1 MALKITV
8 IGTGYL
14 GATHAAAMA
23 ELGFEVLGLD
33 VVEEKI
39 DMLRRGEVPMYE
51 PGLEE
56 LLRKHV
62 AGIEG
67 SSGRLRF
74 TTDYAEVAAFGDV
87 HFVCV
92 NTPQRHGEYACDM
105 SYVDAAFASLAPHLT
120 GPALVV
126 GKSTVPVGS
135 AERLAAYLA
144 EHAPAGADAELA
156 WNPEFLREGFAVND
170 TLHPDR
176 IVVGVRSDKA
186 EKLLREVYATPV
198 GEGSPF
204 ILTDFPTA
212 ELVKTSANSFLA
224 TKISFINAMAEV
236 CEAAGG
242 DVAKLAEAIGH
253 DDRIGKKFLRAGIGF
268 GGGCLPKDIRAFMAR
283 AGELGADQALTFLR
297 EIDSIN
303 MRQRGQMVELAR
315 QALDGGSFLGKR
327 VAVLG
332 ATFKPDSDDVRDS
345 PPSTWPGR
353 STSRAARSPST
364 TPRAWTTPGGSS
376 RRSGT
381 PTPRSRPCGAPTSCC
396 TSPSGTSSASWTR
409 RRWARSRRHGSSW
422 TAATRWTRSCGGGR
436 AGRTGRWGG
445 RPPDAVSWGSP
456 NPAGRA
462 GPPLPRHRPLPR
474 RRSTRIPRCARW
486 GSRPSWRRSSRA
498 AGRSP
503 TTPSRCC

>member
-33 VVEEKI
+33 VVPEKI
-39 DMLRRGEVPMYE
+39 ELLSSGRVPMYE

-56 LLRKHV
+56 LLAKHV

-74 TTDYAEVAAFGDV
+74 TTSWEEVGAFGDV

-92 NTPQRHGEYACDM
+92 NTPQKHGEYACDM
-105 SYVDAAFASLAPHLT
+105 SYVDAAFTSLA
-120 GPALVV
+120 GVVREGSLVV

-135 AERLAAYLA
+135 AERLAGLLP
-144 EHAPAGADAELA
+144 EGVELA
-156 WNPEFLREGFAVND
+156 WNPEFLREGFAVQD
-170 TLHPDR
+170 TLRPDR
-176 IVVGVRSDKA
+176 IVVGVRGERA
-186 EKLLREVYATPV
+186 EKTLREVYAVPV
-198 GEGSPF
+198 GQGSPF
-204 ILTDFPTA
+204 VVTDFPTA

-224 TKISFINAMAEV
+224 TKISFINAMAEL

-242 DVAKLAEAIGH
+242 DVVKLAEALGH
-253 DDRIGKKFLRAGIGF
+253 DDRIGPKFLRAGIGF

-303 MRQRGQMVELAR
+303 MRRRGQMVEMAR
-315 QALDGGSFLGKR
+315 ETLGGNSFLGRR

-345 PPSTWPGR
+345 PALNVAGQIHLQGGQVTVYDPKGMDNARRVFPTLGYADSAREAVAGADVVLHLTEWREFRELDPAELAEVVSSPVILDGR
-353 STSRAARSPST
+353 NALDSE
-364 TPRAWTTPGGSS
+364 
-376 RRSGT
+376 
-381 PTPRSRPCGAPTSCC
+381 
-396 TSPSGTSSASWTR
+396 
-409 RRWARSRRHGSSW
+409 RW
-422 TAATRWTRSCGGGR
+422 
-436 AGRTGRWGG
+436 
-445 RPPDAVSWGSP
+445 
-456 NPAGRA
+456 
-462 GPPLPRHRPLPR
+462 
-474 RRSTRIPRCARW
+474 
-486 GSRPSWRRSSRA
+486 RA
-498 AGRSP
+498 AGWTYRAMGRP
-503 TTPSRCC
+503 RA